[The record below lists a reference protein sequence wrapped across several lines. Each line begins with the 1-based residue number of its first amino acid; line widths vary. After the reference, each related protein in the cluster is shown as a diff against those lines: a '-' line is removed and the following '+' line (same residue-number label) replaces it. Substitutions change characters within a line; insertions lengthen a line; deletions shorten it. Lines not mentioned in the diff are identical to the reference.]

1 MLPARGAR
9 ESTNGPLGNASRMT
23 YNASR
28 MTHSLELSLLLLL
41 LPR

>member
-1 MLPARGAR
+1 MYGQPD
-9 ESTNGPLGNASRMT
+9 LGKPIRIAYT
-23 YNASR
+23 APG